1 MFLKKFDLNR
11 LIDEAFER
19 LIAKAFGTSVISLWM
34 LDGL

>member
-1 MFLKKFDLNR
+1 MSVKKFDVKR

-19 LIAKAFGTSVISLWM
+19 LIAKAFGTSVINLWM